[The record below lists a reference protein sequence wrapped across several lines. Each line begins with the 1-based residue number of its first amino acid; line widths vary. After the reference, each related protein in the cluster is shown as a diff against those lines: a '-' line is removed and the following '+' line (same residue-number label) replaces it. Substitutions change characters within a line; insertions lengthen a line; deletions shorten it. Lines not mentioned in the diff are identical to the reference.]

1 MGTTA
6 VCAVLQASTV
16 QMIFDEATHSQ
27 IAALPAFHFKR
38 CCSSDEAQ
46 EGGWNGVIFLKLDL
60 SMAVV
65 FLWSHDLLIALC
77 GSCLGIGALLHLLVW
92 IWRGSSHAKVRKNRA
107 NPSFE
112 MLRNPGCV
120 VKSSCVGYLVDTS
133 SIVSASISGTL
144 ASFNSAHGC

>member
-1 MGTTA
+1 
-6 VCAVLQASTV
+6 
-16 QMIFDEATHSQ
+16 
-27 IAALPAFHFKR
+27 
-38 CCSSDEAQ
+38 
-46 EGGWNGVIFLKLDL
+46 
-60 SMAVV
+60 MAVV

-77 GSCLGIGALLHLLVW
+77 GSCLGVGALLHLLVW

-112 MLRNPGCV
+112 MLRNPSCV

-144 ASFNSAHGC
+144 ASFRAHGC